1 MSGKYMKVKKIVI
14 PTLTLILIS
23 SMLFGV
29 SACSKKEAKNMSQ
42 QASEIEIEYAVPNY
56 DSGEESK
63 VELLPWLQLSSL
75 ETHKELRSAFEKYF
89 NITGKTGNKEGTLY
103 YNPATQT
110 AEQNV
115 TYLMATQNS
124 AISQYLLSEGYMGE
138 IGELVGDTYTDVETD
153 SPEAPYAVIN
163 SYFELLPD
171 QEDGKFDGDSTIS
184 RAQAMALVMR
194 ATTQVNEAQAPEENK
209 DFTDKVGETT
219 YTNFAAPMDEYSY
232 INTSNGLNEKSFSST
247 MTKGEYIALV
257 TNYLRA
263 NYLAEIE
270 ANGYVDNYSDTSSVS
285 ITTVKDAGDIKYQKA
300 INDADK
306 GVPTDLYNT
315 FKVAIANGYLT
326 EDTLSD
332 WDSALTKADAL
343 ELFTTMATNA
353 YNTYQLYSDYID
365 PVTATTDSTDS
376 STSEADAPR
385 AETGAYLVTDEDGN
399 AVLKEE
405 YEIENSKWADIN
417 GKWDAVHQWSLYAQ
431 SQGADGAAGW
441 CWTYDHGKAAGDQ
454 PSYAVYMKEGSPDYG
469 KVFHVGDYLPDGT
482 QFCGTMEEYAAN
494 MGNEIDKKMKEY
506 NVPSYTNKSGETVY
520 DLDAWEENNSNN

>member
-138 IGELVGDTYTDVETD
+138 IGELVGDAYTDVEKD

-209 DFTDKVGETT
+209 DFTDKVGKTT

-263 NYLAEIE
+263 NYLAEIK

-365 PVTATTDSTDS
+365 PSTIANNSSDESSDS
-376 STSEADAPR
+376 SEAGSDSSDSS
-385 AETGAYLVTDEDGN
+385 VGN
-399 AVLKEE
+399 KEE
-405 YEIENSKWADIN
+405 EEIRNSKWADIN
-417 GKWDAVHQWSLYAQ
+417 GAWDAVHQYGQYAA
-431 SQGADGAAGW
+431 SQGADGMSGW
-441 CWTYDHGKAAGDQ
+441 SWIYINGKGAGDQ
-454 PSYAVYMKEGSPDYG
+454 PSYAVYMKEGDPDYG
-469 KVFHVGDYLPDGT
+469 KVFHVGDTLPDGNK
-482 QFCGTMEEYAAN
+482 FNGTMEEYKEVLVKEGIEAA
-494 MGNEIDKKMKEY
+494 KEQGA
-506 NVPSYTNKSGETVY
+506 NVYTDENTGETVI
-520 DLDAWEENNSNN
+520 EIK

>member
-1 MSGKYMKVKKIVI
+1 MKRKII
-14 PTLTLILIS
+14 ITFLCLTMGLSI
-23 SMLFGV
+23 V
-29 SACSKKEAKNMSQ
+29 ACGNK
-42 QASEIEIEYAVPNY
+42 ASTTPSTEKATATEIG
-56 DSGEESK
+56 SESK

-75 ETHKELRSAFEKYF
+75 ETHTELRSAFEKYF

-124 AISQYLLSEGYMGE
+124 AIAQYLLLEGYMGE
-138 IGELVGDTYTDVETD
+138 IGELVGDTYTDVEKD

-171 QEDGKFDGDSTIS
+171 QEDGKFDGDSTIN

-247 MTKGEYIALV
+247 MTRGEYIALV

-365 PVTATTDSTDS
+365 PSTIANNNSDESSDS
-376 STSEADAPR
+376 SDSSDSSENSN
-385 AETGAYLVTDEDGN
+385 VN
-399 AVLKEE
+399 QEE
-405 YEIENSKWADIN
+405 VEIENSKWADIN
-417 GKWDAVHQWSLYAQ
+417 GKWDAVHQWNLYAQ
-431 SQGADGAAGW
+431 SQGADYASGW
-441 CWTYDHGKAAGDQ
+441 TWEYINGKAAGDQ

-469 KVFHVGDYLPDGT
+469 KVFHVGDTLPDGT
-482 QFCGTMEEYAAN
+482 KFNGTMEEYKEVLVKEGIEAFKKQGAN
-494 MGNEIDKKMKEY
+494 
-506 NVPSYTNKSGETVY
+506 VYTDENTGETVI
-520 DLDAWEENNSNN
+520 EIK

>member
-1 MSGKYMKVKKIVI
+1 MKRKII
-14 PTLTLILIS
+14 ITFLCLTMGLSI
-23 SMLFGV
+23 V
-29 SACSKKEAKNMSQ
+29 ACGNK
-42 QASEIEIEYAVPNY
+42 ASTTPSTEKATATETG
-56 DSGEESK
+56 SESK

-75 ETHKELRSAFEKYF
+75 ETHTELRSAFEKYF

-138 IGELVGDTYTDVETD
+138 IGELVGDSYTDVETD

-285 ITTVKDAGDIKYQKA
+285 IATVKDAGDIKYQKA

-365 PVTATTDSTDS
+365 PSTIANNNSDESSDS
-376 STSEADAPR
+376 SDSSDSSENSN
-385 AETGAYLVTDEDGN
+385 VN
-399 AVLKEE
+399 KEE
-405 YEIENSKWADIN
+405 EEIRNSKWADIN
-417 GKWDAVHQWSLYAQ
+417 GAWDAVHQYNLYAQ
-431 SQGADGAAGW
+431 SQGADHSSGW
-441 CWTYDHGKAAGDQ
+441 SWCYINGKGAGDQ
-454 PSYAVYMKEGSPDYG
+454 PSYAVYMKEGDPDYG
-469 KVFHVGDYLPDGT
+469 KVFHVGDTLPDGNK
-482 QFCGTMEEYAAN
+482 FNGTMKEYAAF
-494 MGNEIDKKMKEY
+494 IDKDIARVAEEAGAD
-506 NVPSYTNKSGETVY
+506 VYTDENTGKTVIKI
-520 DLDAWEENNSNN
+520 D

>member
-75 ETHKELRSAFEKYF
+75 ETHTELRSAFEKYF

-138 IGELVGDTYTDVETD
+138 IGELVGDAYTDVEKD
-153 SPEAPYAVIN
+153 SSEAPYAVIN

-219 YTNFAAPMDEYSY
+219 YTNFAAPIDEYSY

-315 FKVAIANGYLT
+315 FKVAIANEYLT

-365 PVTATTDSTDS
+365 PSTIANNSSESSDS
-376 STSEADAPR
+376 SASSDSSENSN
-385 AETGAYLVTDEDGN
+385 VN
-399 AVLKEE
+399 KEE
-405 YEIENSKWADIN
+405 VEIENSKWADIN
-417 GKWDAVHQWSLYAQ
+417 GKWDAVHQWNLYAQ
-431 SQGADGAAGW
+431 SQGADGGAGW
-441 CWTYDHGKAAGDQ
+441 CWVYINGKAAGDQ

-469 KVFHVGDYLPDGT
+469 KVFHVGDTLPDGT
-482 QFCGTMEEYAAN
+482 KFNGTMEEYAAN
-494 MGNEIDKKMKEY
+494 MGNEIIKEAQEQGY
-506 NVPSYTNKSGETVY
+506 DVEERDDSYVIHI
-520 DLDAWEENNSNN
+520 D

>member
-75 ETHKELRSAFEKYF
+75 ETHAELRSAFEKYF

-138 IGELVGDTYTDVETD
+138 IGELVGDSYTDVEKD

-209 DFTDKVGETT
+209 DFTDKVGKTT

-365 PVTATTDSTDS
+365 PSTIANNSSDESSDS
-376 STSEADAPR
+376 SEAGSDSSDSS
-385 AETGAYLVTDEDGN
+385 VGN
-399 AVLKEE
+399 KEE
-405 YEIENSKWADIN
+405 EEIRNSKWADIN
-417 GKWDAVHQWSLYAQ
+417 GAWDAVHQYGQYAA
-431 SQGADGAAGW
+431 SQGADGMSGW
-441 CWTYDHGKAAGDQ
+441 SWIYINGKGAGDQ
-454 PSYAVYMKEGSPDYG
+454 PSYAVYMKEGDPDYG
-469 KVFHVGDYLPDGT
+469 KVFHVGDTLPDGNK
-482 QFCGTMEEYAAN
+482 FKGTMEEYKEVLVKEGIEAA
-494 MGNEIDKKMKEY
+494 KEQGA
-506 NVPSYTNKSGETVY
+506 NVYTDENTGETVI
-520 DLDAWEENNSNN
+520 EIK

>member
-75 ETHKELRSAFEKYF
+75 ETHTELRSAFEKYF

-138 IGELVGDTYTDVETD
+138 IGELVGDAYTDVEKD

-209 DFTDKVGETT
+209 DFTDKVGKTT

-315 FKVAIANGYLT
+315 FKVAIENGYLT

-365 PVTATTDSTDS
+365 PSTIANNSSDESSDS
-376 STSEADAPR
+376 SEAGSDSSDSS
-385 AETGAYLVTDEDGN
+385 VGN
-399 AVLKEE
+399 KEE
-405 YEIENSKWADIN
+405 EEIRNSKWADIN
-417 GKWDAVHQWSLYAQ
+417 GAWDAVHQYGQYAA
-431 SQGADGAAGW
+431 SQGADGMSGW
-441 CWTYDHGKAAGDQ
+441 SWIYINGKGAGDQ
-454 PSYAVYMKEGSPDYG
+454 PSYAVYMKEGDPDYG
-469 KVFHVGDYLPDGT
+469 KVFHVGDTLPDGNK
-482 QFCGTMEEYAAN
+482 FNGTMEEYKEVLVKEGIEAA
-494 MGNEIDKKMKEY
+494 KEQGA
-506 NVPSYTNKSGETVY
+506 NVYTDENTGETVI
-520 DLDAWEENNSNN
+520 EIK

>member
-1 MSGKYMKVKKIVI
+1 MKVKKIVI

-75 ETHKELRSAFEKYF
+75 ETHAELRSAFEKYF

-138 IGELVGDTYTDVETD
+138 IGELVGDSYTDVEKD

-209 DFTDKVGETT
+209 DFTDKVGKTT

-365 PVTATTDSTDS
+365 PSTIANNSSDESSDS
-376 STSEADAPR
+376 SEAGSDSSDSS
-385 AETGAYLVTDEDGN
+385 VGN
-399 AVLKEE
+399 KEE
-405 YEIENSKWADIN
+405 EEIRNSKWADIN
-417 GKWDAVHQWSLYAQ
+417 GAWDAVHQYGQYAA
-431 SQGADGAAGW
+431 SQGADGMSGW
-441 CWTYDHGKAAGDQ
+441 SWIYINGKGAGDQ
-454 PSYAVYMKEGSPDYG
+454 PSYAVYMKEGDPDYG
-469 KVFHVGDYLPDGT
+469 KVFHVGDTLPDGNK
-482 QFCGTMEEYAAN
+482 FNGTMEEYKEVLVKEGIEAA
-494 MGNEIDKKMKEY
+494 KEQGA
-506 NVPSYTNKSGETVY
+506 NVYTDENTGETVI
-520 DLDAWEENNSNN
+520 EIK

>member
-138 IGELVGDTYTDVETD
+138 IGELVGDSYTDVEKD

-194 ATTQVNEAQAPEENK
+194 ATTQVNEAQAPKENK
-209 DFTDKVGETT
+209 DFTDKVGKTT
-219 YTNFAAPMDEYSY
+219 YTNFAAPMNEYSY

-365 PVTATTDSTDS
+365 PSTTANNSSESSDS
-376 STSEADAPR
+376 SASSDSSENSN
-385 AETGAYLVTDEDGN
+385 VN
-399 AVLKEE
+399 KEE
-405 YEIENSKWADIN
+405 VEIENSKWADIN
-417 GKWDAVHQWSLYAQ
+417 GKWDAVHQYNLYAQ
-431 SQGADGAAGW
+431 SQGADHSSGW
-441 CWTYDHGKAAGDQ
+441 SWCYIHGDGAGDQ
-454 PSYAVYMKEGSPDYG
+454 PSYAVYMKEGDPDYG
-469 KVFHVGDYLPDGT
+469 KVFHVGDTLPDGNK
-482 QFCGTMEEYAAN
+482 FNGTVEEYAAN
-494 MGNEIDKKMKEY
+494 MGNEIDEKMKEY
-506 NVPSYTNKSGETVY
+506 NVPSYTNDSGETVY

>member
-1 MSGKYMKVKKIVI
+1 MKRKII
-14 PTLTLILIS
+14 ITFLCLTMGLSI
-23 SMLFGV
+23 V
-29 SACSKKEAKNMSQ
+29 ACGNK
-42 QASEIEIEYAVPNY
+42 ASTTPSTEKATATETG
-56 DSGEESK
+56 SESK

-138 IGELVGDTYTDVETD
+138 IGELVGDSYTDVETD

-171 QEDGKFDGDSTIS
+171 QEDGKFDGDSTIN

-365 PVTATTDSTDS
+365 PSTIANNNSDESSDS
-376 STSEADAPR
+376 SDSSDSSENSN
-385 AETGAYLVTDEDGN
+385 VN
-399 AVLKEE
+399 QEE
-405 YEIENSKWADIN
+405 VEIENSKWADIN
-417 GKWDAVHQWSLYAQ
+417 GKWDAVHQYGQYAA
-431 SQGADGAAGW
+431 SQGADGMSGW
-441 CWTYDHGKAAGDQ
+441 TWIYIHGKGAGDQ

-469 KVFHVGDYLPDGT
+469 KVFHVGDTLPDGNK
-482 QFCGTMEEYAAN
+482 FNGTIEEYKEVLVKEGVEAA
-494 MGNEIDKKMKEY
+494 KEQGA
-506 NVPSYTNKSGETVY
+506 NVYTDENTGETVI
-520 DLDAWEENNSNN
+520 EIK

>member
-1 MSGKYMKVKKIVI
+1 MKRKII
-14 PTLTLILIS
+14 ITFLCLTMGLSIVACGNKASTTS
-23 SMLFGV
+23 STEKATTTETG
-29 SACSKKEAKNMSQ
+29 S
-42 QASEIEIEYAVPNY
+42 
-56 DSGEESK
+56 ESK

-75 ETHKELRSAFEKYF
+75 ETHTELRSAFEKYF

-138 IGELVGDTYTDVETD
+138 IGELVGDSYTDVEKD

-209 DFTDKVGETT
+209 DFTDKVGKTT
-219 YTNFAAPMDEYSY
+219 YTNFAAPMNEYSY

-332 WDSALTKADAL
+332 WDSALTKEDAL

-353 YNTYQLYSDYID
+353 YNTYQLYSDYIA
-365 PVTATTDSTDS
+365 PVDATTDNKDS
-376 STSEADAPR
+376 STIEADAPR
-385 AETGAYLVTDEDGN
+385 AESGAYLVTDEDGN

-417 GKWDAVHQWSLYAQ
+417 GKWDAVHQWNLYAQ
-431 SQGADGAAGW
+431 SQGADHSSGW
-441 CWTYDHGKAAGDQ
+441 SWCYINGKGAGDQ

-469 KVFHVGDYLPDGT
+469 KVFHVGDTLPDGNK
-482 QFCGTMEEYAAN
+482 FNGTMEEYAAN
-494 MGNEIDKKMKEY
+494 MGNEIIKEAQKQGY
-506 NVPSYTNKSGETVY
+506 DVEEKDDSYVIHI
-520 DLDAWEENNSNN
+520 D

>member
-1 MSGKYMKVKKIVI
+1 MKRKII
-14 PTLTLILIS
+14 ITFLCLTMGLSI
-23 SMLFGV
+23 V
-29 SACSKKEAKNMSQ
+29 ACGNK
-42 QASEIEIEYAVPNY
+42 ASTTPSTEKATATEIG
-56 DSGEESK
+56 SESK

-75 ETHKELRSAFEKYF
+75 ETHTELRSAFEKYF

-138 IGELVGDTYTDVETD
+138 IGELVGDSYTDVETD

-184 RAQAMALVMR
+184 RAQAMTLVMR

-365 PVTATTDSTDS
+365 PSTIANNNSDESSDS
-376 STSEADAPR
+376 SDSSDSSENSN
-385 AETGAYLVTDEDGN
+385 VN
-399 AVLKEE
+399 KEE
-405 YEIENSKWADIN
+405 EEIRNSKWADIN
-417 GKWDAVHQWSLYAQ
+417 GAWDAVHQYNLYAQ
-431 SQGADGAAGW
+431 SQGADHSSGW
-441 CWTYDHGKAAGDQ
+441 SWCYIHGDGAGDQ

-469 KVFHVGDYLPDGT
+469 KVFHVGDYLPDGN
-482 QFCGTMEEYAAN
+482 QLCGTMEEYAAILD
-494 MGNEIDKKMKEY
+494 NEIDEKMKEY
-506 NVPSYTNKSGETVY
+506 NVPSYTNESGETVY

>member
-1 MSGKYMKVKKIVI
+1 MKRKII
-14 PTLTLILIS
+14 ITFLCLTMGLSI
-23 SMLFGV
+23 V
-29 SACSKKEAKNMSQ
+29 ACGNK
-42 QASEIEIEYAVPNY
+42 ASTTPSTEKATATEIG
-56 DSGEESK
+56 SESK

-75 ETHKELRSAFEKYF
+75 ETHTELRSAFEKYF

-124 AISQYLLSEGYMGE
+124 AISQYLLLEGYMGE
-138 IGELVGDTYTDVETD
+138 IGELVGDSYTDVETD

-365 PVTATTDSTDS
+365 PSTIANNNSDESSDS
-376 STSEADAPR
+376 SDSSDSSENSN
-385 AETGAYLVTDEDGN
+385 VN
-399 AVLKEE
+399 QEE
-405 YEIENSKWADIN
+405 VEIENSKWADIN
-417 GKWDAVHQWSLYAQ
+417 GNWDAVHQYNLYAQ
-431 SQGADGAAGW
+431 SQGADHSSGW
-441 CWTYDHGKAAGDQ
+441 SWCYINGKGAGDQ

-469 KVFHVGDYLPDGT
+469 KVFHVGDTLPDGNK
-482 QFCGTMEEYAAN
+482 FNGTMKEYADN
-494 MGNEIDKKMKEY
+494 MGNEIIKEAQKQGY
-506 NVPSYTNKSGETVY
+506 ETYTGEDGRGYIVMP
-520 DLDAWEENNSNN
+520 DD

>member
-1 MSGKYMKVKKIVI
+1 MKRKII
-14 PTLTLILIS
+14 ITFLCLTMGLSI
-23 SMLFGV
+23 V
-29 SACSKKEAKNMSQ
+29 ACGNK
-42 QASEIEIEYAVPNY
+42 ASTTPSTEKATATEIG
-56 DSGEESK
+56 SESK

-75 ETHKELRSAFEKYF
+75 ETHTELRSAFEKYF

-138 IGELVGDTYTDVETD
+138 IGELVGDSYTDVETD

-171 QEDGKFDGDSTIS
+171 QEDGKFDGDSTIN

-365 PVTATTDSTDS
+365 PSTIANNNSDESSDS
-376 STSEADAPR
+376 SDSSDSSENSN
-385 AETGAYLVTDEDGN
+385 VN
-399 AVLKEE
+399 QEE
-405 YEIENSKWADIN
+405 VEIENSKWADIN
-417 GKWDAVHQWSLYAQ
+417 GKWDAVHQYGQYAA
-431 SQGADGAAGW
+431 SQGADGMSGW
-441 CWTYDHGKAAGDQ
+441 TWIYIHGKGAGDQ

-469 KVFHVGDYLPDGT
+469 KVFHVGDTLPDGNK
-482 QFCGTMEEYAAN
+482 FNGTIEEYKEVLVKEGVEAA
-494 MGNEIDKKMKEY
+494 KEQGA
-506 NVPSYTNKSGETVY
+506 NVYTDENTGETVI
-520 DLDAWEENNSNN
+520 EIK

>member
-1 MSGKYMKVKKIVI
+1 MKRKII
-14 PTLTLILIS
+14 ITFLCLTMGLSI
-23 SMLFGV
+23 V
-29 SACSKKEAKNMSQ
+29 ACGNK
-42 QASEIEIEYAVPNY
+42 ASTTPSTEKATTTETG
-56 DSGEESK
+56 SESK

-75 ETHKELRSAFEKYF
+75 ETHTELRSAFEKYF

-353 YNTYQLYSDYID
+353 YNTYQLYSDYIA
-365 PVTATTDSTDS
+365 PVATTTDSKDS

-399 AVLKEE
+399 TVLKEE
-405 YEIENSKWADIN
+405 YEIENLKWADIN

-454 PSYAVYMKEGSPDYG
+454 PSYAVYMKEGDPDYG
-469 KVFHVGDYLPDGT
+469 KIFHVGDYLPDGT

-494 MGNEIDKKMKEY
+494 MGNEIIKEAQKQGY
-506 NVPSYTNKSGETVY
+506 ETYTGEDGRGYIVMP
-520 DLDAWEENNSNN
+520 DD

>member
-138 IGELVGDTYTDVETD
+138 IGELVGDSYTDVEKD

-209 DFTDKVGETT
+209 DFTDKVGKTT

-263 NYLAEIE
+263 NYLAEIK

-315 FKVAIANGYLT
+315 FKVAIANEYLT

-353 YNTYQLYSDYID
+353 YNTYQLYSDYIA
-365 PVTATTDSTDS
+365 PSTIANNSSDESSDS
-376 STSEADAPR
+376 SEAGSDSSDSS
-385 AETGAYLVTDEDGN
+385 VGN
-399 AVLKEE
+399 KEE
-405 YEIENSKWADIN
+405 EEIRNSKWADIN
-417 GKWDAVHQWSLYAQ
+417 GAWDAVHQYGQYAA
-431 SQGADGAAGW
+431 SQGADGMSGW
-441 CWTYDHGKAAGDQ
+441 SWIYINGKGAGDQ
-454 PSYAVYMKEGSPDYG
+454 PSYAVYMKEGDPDYG
-469 KVFHVGDYLPDGT
+469 KVFHVGDTLPDGNK
-482 QFCGTMEEYAAN
+482 FNGTMEEYKEVLVKEGIEAA
-494 MGNEIDKKMKEY
+494 KEQGA
-506 NVPSYTNKSGETVY
+506 NVYTDENTGETVI
-520 DLDAWEENNSNN
+520 EIK

>member
-75 ETHKELRSAFEKYF
+75 ETHAELRSAFEKYF

-138 IGELVGDTYTDVETD
+138 IGELVGDSYTDVEKD

-209 DFTDKVGETT
+209 DFTDKVGKTT

-365 PVTATTDSTDS
+365 PSTIANNSSDESSDS
-376 STSEADAPR
+376 SEAGSDSSDSS
-385 AETGAYLVTDEDGN
+385 VGN
-399 AVLKEE
+399 KEE
-405 YEIENSKWADIN
+405 EEIRNSKWADIN
-417 GKWDAVHQWSLYAQ
+417 GAWDAVHQYGQYAA
-431 SQGADGAAGW
+431 SQGADGMSGW
-441 CWTYDHGKAAGDQ
+441 SWIYINGKGAGDQ
-454 PSYAVYMKEGSPDYG
+454 PSYAVYMKEGDPDYG
-469 KVFHVGDYLPDGT
+469 KVFHVGDTLPDGNK
-482 QFCGTMEEYAAN
+482 FNGTMEEYKEVLVKEGIEAA
-494 MGNEIDKKMKEY
+494 KEQGA
-506 NVPSYTNKSGETVY
+506 NVYTDENTGETVI
-520 DLDAWEENNSNN
+520 EI

>member
-75 ETHKELRSAFEKYF
+75 ETHAELRSAFEKYF

-138 IGELVGDTYTDVETD
+138 IGELVGDSYTDVEKD

-209 DFTDKVGETT
+209 DFTDKVGKTT

-365 PVTATTDSTDS
+365 PSTIANNSSDESSDS
-376 STSEADAPR
+376 SEAGSDSS
-385 AETGAYLVTDEDGN
+385 VGN
-399 AVLKEE
+399 KEE
-405 YEIENSKWADIN
+405 EEIRNSKWADIN
-417 GKWDAVHQWSLYAQ
+417 GAWDAVHQYGQYAA
-431 SQGADGAAGW
+431 SQGADGMSGW
-441 CWTYDHGKAAGDQ
+441 SWIYINGKGAGDQ
-454 PSYAVYMKEGSPDYG
+454 PSYAVYMKEGDPDYG
-469 KVFHVGDYLPDGT
+469 KVFHVGDTLPDGNK
-482 QFCGTMEEYAAN
+482 FNGTMEEYKEVLVKEGIEAA
-494 MGNEIDKKMKEY
+494 KEQGA
-506 NVPSYTNKSGETVY
+506 NVYTDENTGETVI
-520 DLDAWEENNSNN
+520 EIK

>member
-1 MSGKYMKVKKIVI
+1 
-14 PTLTLILIS
+14 
-23 SMLFGV
+23 
-29 SACSKKEAKNMSQ
+29 
-42 QASEIEIEYAVPNY
+42 
-56 DSGEESK
+56 
-63 VELLPWLQLSSL
+63 
-75 ETHKELRSAFEKYF
+75 
-89 NITGKTGNKEGTLY
+89 
-103 YNPATQT
+103 
-110 AEQNV
+110 
-115 TYLMATQNS
+115 
-124 AISQYLLSEGYMGE
+124 MGE
-138 IGELVGDTYTDVETD
+138 IGELVGDSYTDVEKD

-209 DFTDKVGETT
+209 DFTDKVGKTT

-263 NYLAEIE
+263 NYLAEIK

-343 ELFTTMATNA
+343 ELFTTMAN
-353 YNTYQLYSDYID
+353 L
-365 PVTATTDSTDS
+365 
-376 STSEADAPR
+376 
-385 AETGAYLVTDEDGN
+385 
-399 AVLKEE
+399 
-405 YEIENSKWADIN
+405 
-417 GKWDAVHQWSLYAQ
+417 
-431 SQGADGAAGW
+431 
-441 CWTYDHGKAAGDQ
+441 
-454 PSYAVYMKEGSPDYG
+454 M
-469 KVFHVGDYLPDGT
+469 
-482 QFCGTMEEYAAN
+482 
-494 MGNEIDKKMKEY
+494 
-506 NVPSYTNKSGETVY
+506 
-520 DLDAWEENNSNN
+520 

>member
-75 ETHKELRSAFEKYF
+75 ETHTELRSAFEKYF

-124 AISQYLLSEGYMGE
+124 AISQYLSSEGYMVE
-138 IGELVGDTYTDVETD
+138 IGELVGDVYTDVETD

-171 QEDGKFDGDSTIS
+171 QEDGKFDGDSTIN
-184 RAQAMALVMR
+184 RAQAMTLVMR
-194 ATTQVNEAQAPEENK
+194 ATTQVNDEQAPKENEK
-209 DFTDKVGETT
+209 FTNKVGETT
-219 YTNFAAPMDEYSY
+219 YTNFAAPMDKYSY

-285 ITTVKDAGDIKYQKA
+285 IATVKDAGDIKYQKA

-353 YNTYQLYSDYID
+353 NNTYQLYSDYID
-365 PVTATTDSTDS
+365 PSTIANNSSDESSDSEAGSDS
-376 STSEADAPR
+376 SENSN
-385 AETGAYLVTDEDGN
+385 VN
-399 AVLKEE
+399 KEE
-405 YEIENSKWADIN
+405 EEIENSKWADIN
-417 GKWDAVHQWSLYAQ
+417 GSWDAVHQYGQYAA
-431 SQGADGAAGW
+431 SQGADGMSGW
-441 CWTYDHGKAAGDQ
+441 SWIYINGKGAGDQ
-454 PSYAVYMKEGSPDYG
+454 PSYAVYMKEGDPDYG
-469 KVFHVGDYLPDGT
+469 KVFHVGDTLPDGNR
-482 QFCGTMEEYAAN
+482 FNGTMEEYAAF
-494 MGNEIDKKMKEY
+494 IDKDMARVAEEAGAE
-506 NVPSYTNKSGETVY
+506 VYTDSDTGKTVIKI
-520 DLDAWEENNSNN
+520 D

>member
-1 MSGKYMKVKKIVI
+1 MKRKII
-14 PTLTLILIS
+14 ITFLCLTMGLSI
-23 SMLFGV
+23 V
-29 SACSKKEAKNMSQ
+29 ACGNK
-42 QASEIEIEYAVPNY
+42 ASTTPSTEKATATEIG
-56 DSGEESK
+56 SESK

-75 ETHKELRSAFEKYF
+75 ETHTELRSAFEKYF

-138 IGELVGDTYTDVETD
+138 IGELVGDSYTDVETD

-209 DFTDKVGETT
+209 DFTDKVGKTT

-365 PVTATTDSTDS
+365 PSTIANNNSDESSDS
-376 STSEADAPR
+376 SDSSDSSENSN
-385 AETGAYLVTDEDGN
+385 VN
-399 AVLKEE
+399 QEE
-405 YEIENSKWADIN
+405 VEIENSKWADIN

-441 CWTYDHGKAAGDQ
+441 CWVYNHGSAAGDQ

-482 QFCGTMEEYAAN
+482 QLCGTMEEYKDVLVKEGVEAFKEQGAN
-494 MGNEIDKKMKEY
+494 
-506 NVPSYTNKSGETVY
+506 VYTDENTGETVI
-520 DLDAWEENNSNN
+520 EIK

>member
-138 IGELVGDTYTDVETD
+138 IGELVGDAYTDVEKD

-209 DFTDKVGETT
+209 DFTDKVGKTT

-232 INTSNGLNEKSFSST
+232 INTSNGLNEKSFSSI

-263 NYLAEIE
+263 NYLAEIK

-353 YNTYQLYSDYID
+353 YNTYQLYSDYIA
-365 PVTATTDSTDS
+365 PSTIANNSSESSDS
-376 STSEADAPR
+376 SENSN
-385 AETGAYLVTDEDGN
+385 VN
-399 AVLKEE
+399 QEE
-405 YEIENSKWADIN
+405 VEIENSKWADIN
-417 GKWDAVHQWSLYAQ
+417 GSWDAVHQWNLYAQ
-431 SQGADGAAGW
+431 SQGADGGAGW
-441 CWTYDHGKAAGDQ
+441 CWVYINGKAAGDQ
-454 PSYAVYMKEGSPDYG
+454 PSYAVYMKEGDPDYG
-469 KVFHVGDYLPDGT
+469 KVFHVGDTLPDGT
-482 QFCGTMEEYAAN
+482 KFNGTMEEYAAF
-494 MGNEIDKKMKEY
+494 IDKDMARVAEEAGAE
-506 NVPSYTNKSGETVY
+506 VYTDENTGKTVIKI
-520 DLDAWEENNSNN
+520 D

>member
-75 ETHKELRSAFEKYF
+75 ETHAELRSAFEKYF

-138 IGELVGDTYTDVETD
+138 IGELVGDSYTDVEKD

-209 DFTDKVGETT
+209 DFTDKVGKTT

-365 PVTATTDSTDS
+365 PSTIANNSSDESSDS
-376 STSEADAPR
+376 SEAGSDSSDSS
-385 AETGAYLVTDEDGN
+385 VGN
-399 AVLKEE
+399 KEE
-405 YEIENSKWADIN
+405 EEIRNSKWADIN
-417 GKWDAVHQWSLYAQ
+417 GAWDAVHQYGQYAA
-431 SQGADGAAGW
+431 SQGADGMSGW
-441 CWTYDHGKAAGDQ
+441 SWIYINGKGAGDQ
-454 PSYAVYMKEGSPDYG
+454 PSYAVYMKEGDPDYG
-469 KVFHVGDYLPDGT
+469 KVFHVGDTLPDGNK
-482 QFCGTMEEYAAN
+482 FNGTMEEYKEVLVKEGIEAA
-494 MGNEIDKKMKEY
+494 KEQGA
-506 NVPSYTNKSGETVY
+506 NVYTDENTGETVI
-520 DLDAWEENNSNN
+520 EIK

>member
-138 IGELVGDTYTDVETD
+138 IGELVGDAYTDVETD

-194 ATTQVNEAQAPEENK
+194 ATQQVNEAQAPEENK

-365 PVTATTDSTDS
+365 PSTIANNNSDESSDS
-376 STSEADAPR
+376 SDSSDSSENSN
-385 AETGAYLVTDEDGN
+385 VN
-399 AVLKEE
+399 KEE
-405 YEIENSKWADIN
+405 EEIRNSKWADIN
-417 GKWDAVHQWSLYAQ
+417 GAWDAVHQYNLYAQ
-431 SQGADGAAGW
+431 SQGADHSSGW
-441 CWTYDHGKAAGDQ
+441 SWCYIHGDGAGDQ
-454 PSYAVYMKEGSPDYG
+454 PSYAVYMKDGSPDYG
-469 KVFHVGDYLPDGT
+469 KVFHVGDYLPDGN
-482 QFCGTMEEYAAN
+482 QLCGTMEEYAAF
-494 MGNEIDKKMKEY
+494 IDKDMARVAEEAGAD
-506 NVPSYTNKSGETVY
+506 VYTDENTGETVI
-520 DLDAWEENNSNN
+520 EIK

>member
-1 MSGKYMKVKKIVI
+1 MGLSIV
-14 PTLTLILIS
+14 
-23 SMLFGV
+23 
-29 SACSKKEAKNMSQ
+29 ACGNK
-42 QASEIEIEYAVPNY
+42 ASTTPSTEKATATEIG
-56 DSGEESK
+56 SESK

-75 ETHKELRSAFEKYF
+75 ETHTELRSAFEKYF

-124 AISQYLLSEGYMGE
+124 AIAQYLLLEGYMGE
-138 IGELVGDTYTDVETD
+138 IGELVGDAYTDVETD

-194 ATTQVNEAQAPEENK
+194 ATQQVNEAQAPEENK

-285 ITTVKDAGDIKYQKA
+285 IATVKDAGDIKYQKA

-365 PVTATTDSTDS
+365 PSTIANNNSDESSDS
-376 STSEADAPR
+376 SDSSDSSENSN
-385 AETGAYLVTDEDGN
+385 VN
-399 AVLKEE
+399 QEE
-405 YEIENSKWADIN
+405 VEIENSKWADIN

-482 QFCGTMEEYAAN
+482 QLCGTMEEYAAILD
-494 MGNEIDKKMKEY
+494 NEIDEKMKEY
-506 NVPSYTNKSGETVY
+506 NVPSYTNESGETVY

>member
-1 MSGKYMKVKKIVI
+1 MKRKII
-14 PTLTLILIS
+14 ITFLCLTMGLSI
-23 SMLFGV
+23 V
-29 SACSKKEAKNMSQ
+29 ACGNK
-42 QASEIEIEYAVPNY
+42 ASTTPSTEKATATETG
-56 DSGEESK
+56 SESK

-138 IGELVGDTYTDVETD
+138 IGELVGDSYTDVEKD

-171 QEDGKFDGDSTIS
+171 QEDGKFDGDSTIN

-285 ITTVKDAGDIKYQKA
+285 IATVKDAGDIKYQKA

-365 PVTATTDSTDS
+365 PSTIANNNSDESSDS
-376 STSEADAPR
+376 SDSSDSSENSN
-385 AETGAYLVTDEDGN
+385 VN
-399 AVLKEE
+399 KEE
-405 YEIENSKWADIN
+405 EEIRNSKWADIN
-417 GKWDAVHQWSLYAQ
+417 GAWDAVHQWSLYAQ

-441 CWTYDHGKAAGDQ
+441 CWVYNHGSAAGDQ
-454 PSYAVYMKEGSPDYG
+454 PSYAVYMKEGDPDYG
-469 KVFHVGDYLPDGT
+469 KVFHVGDYLPDGN
-482 QFCGTMEEYAAN
+482 QLCGTMEEYAAN
-494 MGNEIDKKMKEY
+494 MGNEIIKEAQKQGY
-506 NVPSYTNKSGETVY
+506 DVEERDDSYVIHI
-520 DLDAWEENNSNN
+520 D

>member
-75 ETHKELRSAFEKYF
+75 ETHTELRSAFEKYF

-115 TYLMATQNS
+115 TYIMATQNS

-138 IGELVGDTYTDVETD
+138 IGELVGDAYTDVEKD

-209 DFTDKVGETT
+209 DFTDKVGKTT

-263 NYLAEIE
+263 NYLAEIK

-365 PVTATTDSTDS
+365 PSTIANNSSDESSDS
-376 STSEADAPR
+376 SEAGSDSSDSS
-385 AETGAYLVTDEDGN
+385 VGN
-399 AVLKEE
+399 KEE
-405 YEIENSKWADIN
+405 EEIRNSKWADIN
-417 GKWDAVHQWSLYAQ
+417 GAWDAVHQYGQYAA
-431 SQGADGAAGW
+431 SQGADGMSGW
-441 CWTYDHGKAAGDQ
+441 SWIYINGKGAGDQ
-454 PSYAVYMKEGSPDYG
+454 PSYAVYMKEGDPDYG
-469 KVFHVGDYLPDGT
+469 KVFHVGDTLPDGNK
-482 QFCGTMEEYAAN
+482 FNGTMEEYKEVLVKEGIEAA
-494 MGNEIDKKMKEY
+494 KEQGA
-506 NVPSYTNKSGETVY
+506 NVYTDENTGETVI
-520 DLDAWEENNSNN
+520 EIK

>member
-138 IGELVGDTYTDVETD
+138 IGELVGDAYTDVEKD

-209 DFTDKVGETT
+209 DFTDKVGKTT

-365 PVTATTDSTDS
+365 PSTIANNSSDESSDS
-376 STSEADAPR
+376 SEAGSDSSDSS
-385 AETGAYLVTDEDGN
+385 VGN
-399 AVLKEE
+399 KEE
-405 YEIENSKWADIN
+405 EEIRNSKWADIN
-417 GKWDAVHQWSLYAQ
+417 GAWDAVHQYGQYAA
-431 SQGADGAAGW
+431 SQGADGMSGW
-441 CWTYDHGKAAGDQ
+441 SWIYINGKGAGDQ
-454 PSYAVYMKEGSPDYG
+454 PSYAVYMKEGDPDYG
-469 KVFHVGDYLPDGT
+469 KVFHVGDTLPDGNK
-482 QFCGTMEEYAAN
+482 FNGTMEEYKEVLVKEGIEAA
-494 MGNEIDKKMKEY
+494 KEQGA
-506 NVPSYTNKSGETVY
+506 NVYTDENTGETVI
-520 DLDAWEENNSNN
+520 EIK

>member
-1 MSGKYMKVKKIVI
+1 MGLSIV
-14 PTLTLILIS
+14 
-23 SMLFGV
+23 
-29 SACSKKEAKNMSQ
+29 ACGNK
-42 QASEIEIEYAVPNY
+42 ASTTPSTEKATATEIG
-56 DSGEESK
+56 SESK

-75 ETHKELRSAFEKYF
+75 ETHTELRSAFEKYF

-124 AISQYLLSEGYMGE
+124 AIAQYLLLEGYMGE
-138 IGELVGDTYTDVETD
+138 IGELVGDTYTDVEKD

-194 ATTQVNEAQAPEENK
+194 ATQQVNEAQAPEENK

-247 MTKGEYIALV
+247 MTRGEYIALV

-365 PVTATTDSTDS
+365 PSTIANNNSGESSDS
-376 STSEADAPR
+376 SDSSDSSENSN
-385 AETGAYLVTDEDGN
+385 VN
-399 AVLKEE
+399 QEE
-405 YEIENSKWADIN
+405 VEIENSKWADIN
-417 GKWDAVHQWSLYAQ
+417 GKWDAVHQWNLYAQ
-431 SQGADGAAGW
+431 SQGADGGAGW
-441 CWTYDHGKAAGDQ
+441 CWVYINGKAAGDQ

-469 KVFHVGDYLPDGT
+469 KVFHVGDTLPDGT
-482 QFCGTMEEYAAN
+482 KFNGTMEEYKEVLVKEGIEAFKKQGAN
-494 MGNEIDKKMKEY
+494 
-506 NVPSYTNKSGETVY
+506 VYTDENTGETVI
-520 DLDAWEENNSNN
+520 EIK

>member
-1 MSGKYMKVKKIVI
+1 
-14 PTLTLILIS
+14 
-23 SMLFGV
+23 
-29 SACSKKEAKNMSQ
+29 
-42 QASEIEIEYAVPNY
+42 
-56 DSGEESK
+56 
-63 VELLPWLQLSSL
+63 
-75 ETHKELRSAFEKYF
+75 
-89 NITGKTGNKEGTLY
+89 
-103 YNPATQT
+103 
-110 AEQNV
+110 
-115 TYLMATQNS
+115 MATQNS

-138 IGELVGDTYTDVETD
+138 IGELVGDSYTDVEKD

-209 DFTDKVGETT
+209 DFTDKVGKTT

-365 PVTATTDSTDS
+365 PSTIANNSSDESSDS
-376 STSEADAPR
+376 SEAGSDSSDSS
-385 AETGAYLVTDEDGN
+385 VGN
-399 AVLKEE
+399 KEE
-405 YEIENSKWADIN
+405 EEIRNSKWADIN
-417 GKWDAVHQWSLYAQ
+417 GAWDVVHQYGQYAA
-431 SQGADGAAGW
+431 SQGADGMSGW
-441 CWTYDHGKAAGDQ
+441 SWIYINGKGAGDQ
-454 PSYAVYMKEGSPDYG
+454 PSYAVYMKEGDPDYG
-469 KVFHVGDYLPDGT
+469 KVFHVGDTLPDGNK
-482 QFCGTMEEYAAN
+482 FNGTMEEYKEVLVKEGIEAA
-494 MGNEIDKKMKEY
+494 KEQGA
-506 NVPSYTNKSGETVY
+506 NVYTDENTGETVI
-520 DLDAWEENNSNN
+520 EIK